1 MVNKRTVEIHRLM
14 PAMLYALMVGEEP
27 TVRVPGW
34 VALAHA
40 GRFGNPS
47 VAEVWAE
54 HRVAVIAEATAHGF
68 EPYELTDRPPQ
79 GPGFEA
85 WHEAFLAR
93 HVY

>member
-1 MVNKRTVEIHRLM
+1 MVNRRTVEIHQLM
-14 PAMLYALMVGEEP
+14 PAMRYALVVGEEP

-54 HRVAVIAEATAHGF
+54 HRAAVIAETATYGF
-68 EPYELTDRPPQ
+68 APALMPVAKGCR
-79 GPGFEA
+79 
-85 WHEAFLAR
+85 
-93 HVY
+93 

>member
-1 MVNKRTVEIHRLM
+1 MVNRRTVERHRLM
-14 PAMLYALMVGEEP
+14 PAMRYALLVGEEP
-27 TVRVPGW
+27 SVRVPGW
-34 VALAHA
+34 LALAHT

-54 HRVAVIAEATAHGF
+54 HRETVIAEASAHGF
-68 EPYELTDRPPQ
+68 EPHALTNRTPQ

-85 WHEAFLAR
+85 WHAAFLAT